1 MTAAH
6 LVLAA
11 VTFLT
16 APCFA
21 VEAPPAG
28 PRDEAQ
34 ALPSPLNA
42 PGGFIASVRL
52 GVLEVAL
59 AQTRLSQVRETVGA
73 GIVDHQSDAQASLYW
88 LCYTALAM
96 GGPQRIWITS
106 RDSHN
111 GVAADSFT
119 AERLGEGEGPSPA
132 CPALPPR
139 FLPLSAGNEIWLGMT
154 LAEIEHR
161 IGAKSKRVGA
171 YFVFS
176 FLASEMIGRADEHLR
191 RIGPEEAFILNR
203 VVVEIVDGRAVRLW
217 VHKVTTI

>member
-21 VEAPPAG
+21 AEAPPVG
-28 PRDEAQ
+28 PPDEAQ
-34 ALPSPLNA
+34 VFPSPPNV

-52 GVLEVAL
+52 GALEVMFE
-59 AQTRLSQVRETVGA
+59 QTRLSQVRETVGA
-73 GIVDHQSDAQASLYW
+73 GIVDHQRDAQASLYW

-106 RDSHN
+106 RESHN

-139 FLPLSAGNEIWLGMT
+139 FLPLSAGNGIWLGMT

-161 IGAKSKRVGA
+161 IGAKAKRAGA

-176 FLASEMIGRADEHLR
+176 SPASEMIGRADEHLR
-191 RIGPEEAFILNR
+191 RTVPEEALILNR
-203 VVVEIVDGRAVRLW
+203 VVVETANGRAVRLW